1 MKFLKYILI
10 FLCVVIFGFITY
22 FYITTYSHLT
32 PASINSN
39 IKNTAAFRE
48 LDKQKEIINGTE
60 IYDSIPRKKSSSV
73 IFYIDRKPKTK
84 KELEFANFNNCRA
97 ISWKGRTRITLGFS
111 SGFGGGGYEI
121 NYLLGR
127 FEIRTYSF
135 TDVVPDNSK
144 EPEYKILKQQVT
156 LDKFYYNVGDSIYGK
171 IDLEMERKFNNKS
184 YKVFG
189 YGYFRT
195 KMEKL

>member
-22 FYITTYSHLT
+22 FYITTYSNLA
-32 PASINSN
+32 PAIIDSN
-39 IKNTAAFRE
+39 IKNAAIFRE

-73 IFYIDRKPKTK
+73 IFYVGKKPITK
-84 KELEFANFNNCRA
+84 KELEMANFNNCRA
-97 ISWKGRTRITLGFS
+97 ISWKGKTRITLGFS
-111 SGFGGGGYEI
+111 SGYSGGGYEI

-127 FEIRTYSF
+127 FEIKPYSF

-171 IDLEMERKFNNKS
+171 IDMEMEENFSNQK